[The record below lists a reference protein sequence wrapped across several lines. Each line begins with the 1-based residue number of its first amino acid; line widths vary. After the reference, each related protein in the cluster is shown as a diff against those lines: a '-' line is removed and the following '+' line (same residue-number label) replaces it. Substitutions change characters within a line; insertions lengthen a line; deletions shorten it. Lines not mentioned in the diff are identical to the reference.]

1 MYKIFIAA
9 IIGFLLFTKC
19 STNTTSIISQGT
31 DTTDFSKLDSLITAE
46 NFSEKID
53 GKQVELFT
61 LENLN
66 GMVVKITNYGGRIVS
81 ILMPDIKG
89 KYADIVLGYP
99 GIDGYLEDNMY
110 MGCIIGRYANRIRE
124 GKFKINDSTYQL
136 TKNEDPNTLH
146 GGTKGFCNV
155 VWDARLSG
163 NSLILTYE
171 SKDKEE
177 GFPGN
182 LDVEVEYKLTNKNE
196 LSITYKATSDKP
208 TIVNLTNHAYFN
220 LGGESSGDILDHQ
233 LQVIA
238 DSVVV
243 IDSCLLP
250 TGKMRDVTGTAF
262 DFRRPQVIGDHI
274 DERDEQLTLAG
285 GYDHNWVLN
294 HIGNQLG
301 YSAMLHHPPS
311 GRTMELY
318 TTEPGLQVYTGNYI
332 DKNLKGKSN
341 ISFEP
346 RSAIVLEPQQFPDAP
361 NMENFPEVILMPG
374 EEYYHRTLYK
384 FYVQ

>member
-1 MYKIFIAA
+1 MYKIFFAVTIS
-9 IIGFLLFTKC
+9 ILLFSNC

-31 DTTDFSKLDSLITAE
+31 DTTNFSKLDSLIHTGSFFKE
-46 NFSEKID
+46 IE

-81 ILMPDIKG
+81 LLMPDIQG
-89 KYADIVLGYP
+89 KYADIVLGYSD
-99 GIDGYLEDNMY
+99 IDKYLEDNMY
-110 MGCIIGRYANRIRE
+110 MGCIVGRYANRIRD
-124 GKFKINDSTYQL
+124 GKFMINDSVFQL
-136 TKNEDPNTLH
+136 SVNEEPNTLH
-146 GGTKGFCNV
+146 GGKKGFCTV
-155 VWDARLSG
+155 VWDAKITG
-163 NSLILTYE
+163 NSLILTYK

-182 LDVEVEYKLTNKNE
+182 LDVEVEYKLNNKNE
-196 LSITYKATSDKP
+196 LSITYKATTDKP

-220 LGGESSGDILDHQ
+220 LGGEGSGDILDHQ
-233 LQVIA
+233 LQIIA
-238 DSVVV
+238 DSVIS
-243 IDSCLLP
+243 IDSSLLP

-262 DFRRPQVIGDHI
+262 DFRRPREIGDLI
-274 DERDEQLTLAG
+274 DERDEQLLFGG

-294 HIGNQLG
+294 HIDNQLG
-301 YSAMLHHPPS
+301 YSAMLHHPAS
-311 GRTMELY
+311 GRTMEVY
-318 TTEPGLQVYTGNYI
+318 TTEPGLQVYSGNYI
-332 DKNLKGKSN
+332 DKTLIGKSN
-341 ISFEP
+341 IPFGF

-361 NMENFPEVILMPG
+361 NIQNFPEVILMPG